1 MMIKNTLINK
11 VSNMRLILAMQA
23 LQAATQKADELMV
36 SISIAIVNTAGL
48 AIHTAHMEGA
58 PFQCQD
64 IALKKA
70 LTAVGFS
77 APTHVWDDR
86 LKTMSPSVQQGLP
99 LQKGMA
105 LFGGGEP
112 FYLGDELIGAIG
124 VSGASEEQDIY
135 CAQAAINRVQALL
148 KENRLI

>member
-1 MMIKNTLINK
+1 MIKNPWLSQ
-11 VSNMRLILAMQA
+11 VSNLKLSLAMQA
-23 LQAATQKADELMV
+23 LQAALQKADELGVSV
-36 SISIAIVNTAGL
+36 SIVIVNTAGL
-48 AIHTAHMEGA
+48 AIHSAHMEGA

-77 APTHVWDDR
+77 ASTQIWEER
-86 LKTMSPSVQQGLP
+86 LKNMSPAVQQGLP

-112 FYLGDELIGAIG
+112 FYFGDELIGAIG
-124 VSGASEEQDIY
+124 ISGASEEQDVL
-135 CAQAAINRVQALL
+135 CAQAAIEKVQILL
-148 KENRLI
+148 KTY

>member
-1 MMIKNTLINK
+1 MEKNPWVNQ
-11 VSNMRLILAMQA
+11 VSNIRLALAIQA
-23 LQAATQKADELMV
+23 LQAALQKADELKV
-36 SISIAIVNTAGL
+36 SISVAIVNTAGM

-77 APTHVWDDR
+77 ASTSLWQER
-86 LKTMSPSVQQGLP
+86 LKSMSTMVQQGLP

-112 FYLGDELIGAIG
+112 FYFGAELIGAIG
-124 VSGASEEQDIY
+124 VSGASEEQDIL
-135 CAQAAINRVQALL
+135 CAKAAVERIKKML
-148 KENRLI
+148 